1 MISFS
6 DQECEIFTGKINRPL
21 CDMLC
26 AAPEFLHNGFNFFLK
41 YFYAPVFLL
50 NILRTVYDKEEP
62 RLKLNLGKNAFIL
75 NFMIAFCC
83 VSATE

>member
-26 AAPEFLHNGFNFFLK
+26 AAPEFLHNGLNLFLQ
-41 YFYAPVFLL
+41 VFLL
-50 NILRTVYDKEEP
+50 KICKTY
-62 RLKLNLGKNAFIL
+62 I
-75 NFMIAFCC
+75 MIKGI
-83 VSATE
+83 

>member
-26 AAPEFLHNGFNFFLK
+26 AAPEFLYIGFNFFLK
-41 YFYAPVFLL
+41 HYYVPVFLL
-50 NILRTVYDKEEP
+50 IMFETVYRHSSINTVNVGTQK
-62 RLKLNLGKNAFIL
+62 
-75 NFMIAFCC
+75 
-83 VSATE
+83 